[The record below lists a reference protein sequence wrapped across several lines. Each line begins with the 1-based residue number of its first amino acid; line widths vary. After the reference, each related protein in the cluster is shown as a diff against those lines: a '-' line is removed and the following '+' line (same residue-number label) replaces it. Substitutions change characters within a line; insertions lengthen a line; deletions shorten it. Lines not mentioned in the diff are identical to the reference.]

1 MEQSSIN
8 VFERISAEYYNLTTA
23 EKKAAD
29 YVLSHQRKA
38 QDMSITELAAASG
51 VAEATVSRF
60 CRRLGCKG
68 YNAFRLAIANSI
80 AQRPQ
85 QSNPL
90 SGEVLDDD
98 SFSDVCKKLYTA
110 NVSAMTQTLELV
122 RPEEYIRAADLLE
135 QADRVLCMGQGGSM
149 IIAMEA
155 AHLFST
161 ASGKFFSVTDSHM
174 QAIAIATAGE
184 KDVIL
189 FFSYSGATKD
199 LIETLSYARERGLRS
214 ILVTHFAN
222 SPGAGLADVTLL
234 CGADESPLQLGSVG
248 ARIAQMYLLD
258 VLFSAAIWTH
268 AARAAPASP
277 PLLRIST
284 CDRLKIF
291 FIFPLPE
298 STLLS
303 GDSYTIICKKYSLS
317 NFKENYFQKSIDIG
331 ESFG

>member
-1 MEQSSIN
+1 M
-8 VFERISAEYYNLTTA
+8 
-23 EKKAAD
+23 
-29 YVLSHQRKA
+29 LSHQRKT

-68 YNAFRLAIANSI
+68 YNAFRLAIANST

-85 QSNPL
+85 QLNPL

-122 RPEEYIRAADLLE
+122 RPEDYIRAADLLE
-135 QADRVLCMGQGGSM
+135 EADRVLCMGQGGSM

-161 ASGKFFSVTDSHM
+161 ASGKFISVTDSHM
-174 QAIAIATAGE
+174 QTIAIATAGE
-184 KDVIL
+184 NDVIL

-199 LIETLSYARERGLRS
+199 LIQTISYARERGLRS

-222 SPGAGLADVTLL
+222 SPGADLADVTLL

-248 ARIAQMYLLD
+248 ARIAQMYLMD
-258 VLFSAAIWTH
+258 VLFSELCRRNLDECRQS
-268 AARAAPASP
+268 RA
-277 PLLRIST
+277 RISAA
-284 CDRLKIF
+284 LAEKH
-291 FIFPLPE
+291 L
-298 STLLS
+298 
-303 GDSYTIICKKYSLS
+303 
-317 NFKENYFQKSIDIG
+317 
-331 ESFG
+331 

>member
-38 QDMSITELAAASG
+38 QDMSISELAAASG

-184 KDVIL
+184 NDVIL
-189 FFSYSGATKD
+189 FFSYSGSDRNSLLRARARPA
-199 LIETLSYARERGLRS
+199 LHSRHTLCQLSRRRSCGCDAAVRRGRKPAAARLRRREDR
-214 ILVTHFAN
+214 
-222 SPGAGLADVTLL
+222 ADVPSGRSLFRAL
-234 CGADESPLQLGSVG
+234 PPQSGRMPPEPRPHRRRSCG
-248 ARIAQMYLLD
+248 
-258 VLFSAAIWTH
+258 
-268 AARAAPASP
+268 
-277 PLLRIST
+277 
-284 CDRLKIF
+284 
-291 FIFPLPE
+291 
-298 STLLS
+298 
-303 GDSYTIICKKYSLS
+303 
-317 NFKENYFQKSIDIG
+317 
-331 ESFG
+331 

>member
-1 MEQSSIN
+1 MEQGSTN

-29 YVLSHQRKA
+29 YVLSHQRKT
-38 QDMSITELAAASG
+38 QDMSITEFAAASG

-68 YNAFRLAIANSI
+68 YSAFRLAIANST

-85 QSNPL
+85 QLNPL

-122 RPEEYIRAADLLE
+122 RPEDYIRAADLLE
-135 QADRVLCMGQGGSM
+135 EADRVLCMGQGGSM

-161 ASGKFFSVTDSHM
+161 ASGKFISVTDSHM
-174 QAIAIATAGE
+174 QTIATAGE
-184 KDVIL
+184 NDVIL

-199 LIETLSYARERGLRS
+199 LIQTISYARERGLRS

-222 SPGAGLADVTLL
+222 SPGADLADVTLL
-234 CGADESPLQLGSVG
+234 CGANESPLQLGSVG
-248 ARIAQMYLLD
+248 ARIAQMYLMD
-258 VLFSAAIWTH
+258 VLFSELCRRNLDECRQSRARIAAALAEKH
-268 AARAAPASP
+268 
-277 PLLRIST
+277 L
-284 CDRLKIF
+284 
-291 FIFPLPE
+291 
-298 STLLS
+298 
-303 GDSYTIICKKYSLS
+303 
-317 NFKENYFQKSIDIG
+317 
-331 ESFG
+331 